1 MTGFYWTNIIE
12 WFNLLSL
19 YLYLLPLYNCFK
31 WILINRSHCLSRYS
45 YPQLR
50 NTVLCLVSS
59 LLLSDH
65 CLSSYHD
72 CVWII
77 YSSCSPNCRIN
88 NKLIRLPNSI
98 MRQDMQQKWI
108 GLLCQPQSQSQS
120 QSQSFSSGLW
130 ILDFGL
136 GLDNNIN
143 TFMEKLPVPKIH
155 ILKSIFYLNL
165 MANQLINK

>member
-1 MTGFYWTNIIE
+1 
-12 WFNLLSL
+12 
-19 YLYLLPLYNCFK
+19 
-31 WILINRSHCLSRYS
+31 
-45 YPQLR
+45 
-50 NTVLCLVSS
+50 
-59 LLLSDH
+59 
-65 CLSSYHD
+65 
-72 CVWII
+72 
-77 YSSCSPNCRIN
+77 
-88 NKLIRLPNSI
+88 

-108 GLLCQPQSQSQS
+108 GLLCQPQSQS